1 LTDQS
6 KSRTI
11 VEIYGKTYTIIG
23 QESPEHIKEVA
34 DYVDQ
39 IMREFSSRNPS
50 LDSTNLA
57 VLAAINAASEYLK
70 LKKKLEQ

>member
-1 LTDQS
+1 MTDQS